1 MHDIPLYIAILIS
14 VPQTIIILEF
24 GFRLF
29 NIKISTKQIILTS
42 IIMAVG
48 CYFLRA
54 FSIPYVLNTLTL
66 IALLSL
72 CVHLVGSISLR
83 YCFSSVVL
91 GVMIYG
97 MLESLLLPMMIN
109 ICGASFEELINDPC
123 FNLISFIPVLM
134 IAILLLGVIIKKDV
148 ILYDFGSEEYEK

>member
-1 MHDIPLYIAILIS
+1 MHAIPLYIALLIT

-29 NIKISTKQIILTS
+29 NIKISTKTIILTS
-42 IIMAVG
+42 IIMAVV

-54 FSIPYVLNTLTL
+54 FSIPYVLNTLIL
-66 IALLSL
+66 IVLLSL
-72 CVHLVGSISLR
+72 CVHLVGRIRFR

-97 MLESLLLPMMIN
+97 MLESLLLPMMIK

-123 FNLISFIPVLM
+123 FNLISFIPVLLISM
-134 IAILLLGVIIKKDV
+134 LLLGVIIKKDV
-148 ILYDFGSEEYEK
+148 VLYDFGSEEDEE